1 MVLDVATLRLNSL
14 TPRLVSRMVLTFGA
28 LSLFG
33 HSLCSLLCRLF
44 SILGT
49 VALTEVALLDNML
62 TTAGIDTYMST
73 FGEARLLRVRVAL
86 T

>member
-33 HSLCSLLCRLF
+33 HSLCSLLCSLF
-44 SILGT
+44 SILGA

-73 FGEARLLRVRVAL
+73 FGEARLFRVRVAL